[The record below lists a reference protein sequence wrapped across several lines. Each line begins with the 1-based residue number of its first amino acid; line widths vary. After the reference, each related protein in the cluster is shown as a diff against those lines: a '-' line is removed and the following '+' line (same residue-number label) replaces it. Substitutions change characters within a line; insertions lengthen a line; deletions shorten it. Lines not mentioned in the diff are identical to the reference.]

1 MDFEQIKTGDTFEAD
16 VLSRA
21 TPEQRAEA
29 TVVARARPNQL
40 LFFHGIENCRI
51 EGITIRDSPCWTITF
66 SDSRDVKIRG
76 VSIDGD
82 LRVPN
87 NDGIHL
93 TACKDVVISDCVL
106 SCGDDC
112 IAITSITK
120 WDEPSE
126 RIAVTNC
133 SLVSRSAAVRLG
145 HLASKVHDVVLTN
158 LVIRDSQRGV
168 GIFAGDGGLVENVLA
183 HNLVI
188 ETRIV
193 AGHWWGNGEPLVISA
208 ADGTGAIRN
217 VRVAGVMAR
226 CENGVVVYGNRG
238 NVSDVDLVDWRLEL
252 SYGNNRPLLGKLID
266 LQPAQPRAA
275 ADAQRHIPWLIA
287 HQTRELGLRHV
298 RYGRH
303 GSEDRRFSVEAVI
316 DDSSVVSTD
325 VTER

>member
-1 MDFEQIKTGDTFEAD
+1 VTPSKPTCF
-16 VLSRA
+16 RA
-21 TPEQRAEA
+21 PPPSSAPRRRSS
-29 TVVARARPNQL
+29 RARPNQL
-40 LFFHGIENCRI
+40 LFFHGIENFRI

-66 SDSRDVKIRG
+66 SDSHDIKIRG

-120 WDEPSE
+120 WDEPSA

-133 SLVSRSAAVRLG
+133 SLVSRSAAVRVG
-145 HLASKVHDVVLTN
+145 HLASKVHDVVLGN
-158 LVIRDSQRGV
+158 LVIRDSQRGIGV
-168 GIFAGDGGLVENVLA
+168 FAGDGGLIENILA

-208 ADGTGAIRN
+208 ADGTGAIRG